1 MPLKATILLKGL
13 QSSEA
18 GWMRVRI
25 RIYAM
30 SEKFGAVE
38 DTRVFDLLVTGP

>member
-30 SEKFGAVE
+30 NEKFGAVE
-38 DTRVFDLLVTGP
+38 DVVLDLLVTGP